1 MHVLPKTV
9 EFEWDRGNLGK
20 SYRKHGISVIQSE
33 ELFLDE
39 NILFIDDIK
48 HSQKERRFI
57 AIGKTL
63 EDKILFAV
71 FNFRK
76 DKIRI
81 ISARPANKQERKQYE
96 EKP

>member
-1 MHVLPKTV
+1 MRVLPKV
-9 EFEWDRGNLGK
+9 IKFEWDKGNLDK
-20 SYRKHGISVIQSE
+20 NYRKHGISVKESE
-33 ELFLDE
+33 ELFLNE
-39 NILFIDDIK
+39 NILFNDDIK
-48 HSQKERRFI
+48 HSQKEKRFI

-81 ISARPANKQERKQYE
+81 ISARPANKKEKKKYE

>member
-1 MHVLPKTV
+1 MIDLGRVTG
-9 EFEWDRGNLGK
+9 FDWDQGNIDK
-20 SYRKHGISVIQSE
+20 SYRKHGISVKESE

-48 HSQKERRFI
+48 HSQEEQRFI

-71 FNFRK
+71 FGFRK

-81 ISARPANKQERKQYE
+81 ISARPANKKEIKQYE
-96 EKP
+96 EKL

>member
-1 MHVLPKTV
+1 MIDLDRAGG
-9 EFEWDRGNLGK
+9 FDWDQGNTDK
-20 SYRKHGISVIQSE
+20 SYQKHGISVKESE

-63 EDKILFAV
+63 EDKILFTV

-81 ISARPANKQERKQYE
+81 ISARPANKKEKKQYE